1 MGLAIINSA
10 EVSRVFD
17 TEICRFQQELGE
29 VKEALLIPEA
39 LPGSEESSSYQLA
52 NKIDLTIGRL
62 LRLLECKQ
70 S

>member
-1 MGLAIINSA
+1 MGLAIIILA
-10 EVSRVFD
+10 EVSQVLD

-39 LPGSEESSSYQLA
+39 HPGGEESNSYQLA
-52 NKIDLTIGRL
+52 HKIDLTIGRL
-62 LRLLECKQ
+62 LRLLEYKQ